1 MVVSLLF
8 AAAVLAAE
16 PKQGCALPIV
26 MLTGDDKA
34 FTARFW
40 YQTPRR
46 RAVEDNVRAAFK
58 SACRHQL
65 LKGSTIPN
73 MNGVSTRRLFLENQ
87 PNANVAMLEA
97 DQRPDGSWRLILGYP
112 FVAADHSMHVPSA
125 TEIQEA
131 IYCAVRG
138 ATAQEQARSGRCLSN

>member
-1 MVVSLLF
+1 MVVPLLLV
-8 AAAVLAAE
+8 AAFMAAE
-16 PKQGCALPIV
+16 PQQRCTLPIV

-58 SACRHQL
+58 SACKHGL
-65 LKGSTIPN
+65 LRGSTIPKLG
-73 MNGVSTRRLFLENQ
+73 GVSTRRLFLENQ

-97 DQRPDGSWRLILGYP
+97 DQRPDGSWRLVLGYP
-112 FVAADHSMHVPSA
+112 FVAADRSMHVPSA

-131 IYCAVRG
+131 IYCAVHG
-138 ATAQEQARSGRCLSN
+138 ASAQEQARSGRCLPD